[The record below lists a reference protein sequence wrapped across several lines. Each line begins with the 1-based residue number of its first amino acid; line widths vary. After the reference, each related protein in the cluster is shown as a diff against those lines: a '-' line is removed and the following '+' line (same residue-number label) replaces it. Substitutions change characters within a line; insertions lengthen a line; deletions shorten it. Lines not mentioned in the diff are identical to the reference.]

1 MNAIIQSLRAV
12 ETTTEMADRLLAP
25 FTSNPDQELGRIYV
39 VGRGNRQIF
48 MRDCTAIT
56 EYDQR
61 IRIHRRNII
70 RWLGKGYRLVLVA
83 CRVQEVERGDHV
95 AAGFG
100 VMVDKNTALDIL
112 SEEGCLDA
120 AGFNEECWNLYNTGD
135 SQRGGW
141 GLTPKIE
148 ASRIFEWL
156 GF

>member
-1 MNAIIQSLRAV
+1 M
-12 ETTTEMADRLLAP
+12 
-25 FTSNPDQELGRIYV
+25 
-39 VGRGNRQIF
+39 
-48 MRDCTAIT
+48 
-56 EYDQR
+56 
-61 IRIHRRNII
+61 
-70 RWLGKGYRLVLVA
+70 A

>member
-61 IRIHRRNII
+61 IRIHRRN
-70 RWLGKGYRLVLVA
+70 
-83 CRVQEVERGDHV
+83 
-95 AAGFG
+95 
-100 VMVDKNTALDIL
+100 MVT
-112 SEEGCLDA
+112 G
-120 AGFNEECWNLYNTGD
+120 LY
-135 SQRGGW
+135 
-141 GLTPKIE
+141 
-148 ASRIFEWL
+148 
-156 GF
+156 